1 MHGSVHVLAGTVQL
15 LFKSGLL
22 TGLFHDTAK
31 GTLHFGQQPCTHLLK
46 LASGGHSHRLLIDN
60 THFGGGGDIKADEH
74 WINSACTNL

>member
-60 THFGGGGDIKADEH
+60 THFGGGGGYKG
-74 WINSACTNL
+74 